1 MIILFFLLPTYTQS
15 ITVPLQGFLNA
26 IVYGWTREDFLHV
39 MTSTKKSPQSLPKM
53 DCSSD
58 FEDSVKLAEDE
69 LRVQRQ
75 DATPDTSMEF

>member
-1 MIILFFLLPTYTQS
+1 
-15 ITVPLQGFLNA
+15 
-26 IVYGWTREDFLHV
+26 
-39 MTSTKKSPQSLPKM
+39 M